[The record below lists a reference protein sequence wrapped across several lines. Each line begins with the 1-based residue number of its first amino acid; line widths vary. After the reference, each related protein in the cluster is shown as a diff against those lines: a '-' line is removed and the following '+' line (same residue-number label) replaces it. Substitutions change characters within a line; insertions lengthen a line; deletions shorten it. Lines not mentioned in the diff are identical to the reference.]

1 MMTRN
6 KFRNKV
12 RKITSLLLTVIF
24 TLSSVS
30 LAYAGE
36 CHNNMKSSHQVSH
49 SHKTHIHKVSDGSAL
64 GDGSTR
70 SGVTADDASVLLSE
84 LSFSGEAS
92 VDGMSAHT
100 GHCISFCTLP
110 AFIELDSANFS
121 YEISPAY
128 QSRVLHSTF
137 SVEIR
142 PPKVRS

>member
-1 MMTRN
+1 MSRN
-6 KFRNKV
+6 KLRNKV
-12 RKITSLLLTVIF
+12 RKITSLLLTIIF
-24 TLSSVS
+24 TLSSAS

-36 CHNNMKSSHQVSH
+36 CHNNMKSNHQVSH
-49 SHKTHIHKVSDGSAL
+49 NHKTHIHKVSDGNASS
-64 GDGSTR
+64 DGATR
-70 SGVTADDASVLLSE
+70 AGLTVDDAPAPLSGD
-84 LSFSGEAS
+84 LP

-110 AFIELDSANFS
+110 AFIKFVSANFS
-121 YEISPAY
+121 HKISPAY

>member
-1 MMTRN
+1 MTRN

-12 RKITSLLLTVIF
+12 RKITSLFLTVIF

-36 CHNNMKSSHQVSH
+36 CHNNMKLSHQSSH
-49 SHKTHIHKVSDGSAL
+49 SHKTHIHKVSDVSAL
-64 GDGSTR
+64 S
-70 SGVTADDASVLLSE
+70 DASASL
-84 LSFSGEAS
+84 SGEVSA
-92 VDGMSAHT
+92 DGMSAHT
-100 GHCISFCTLP
+100 GHCISFFTLP
-110 AFIELDSANFS
+110 AFIKLDSANFN